1 MELNDTDER
10 KNDFC
15 PDLIATAKFPRRVL
29 PQIYKSSRIFSSINP
44 HKFFKITKLTLKQFL
59 RKMAEKTTMA
69 KPLSSDKSCQLATFG
84 AGCFWGVEKSFRRK
98 FVGNGALDVQVGYAG
113 GHQENVN
120 YRQVCSGST
129 GHAEVVQIKYVS
141 RAYLFSLSSTDNIL
155 FLMFRTLPIFP
166 MTLW

>member
-1 MELNDTDER
+1 VT
-10 KNDFC
+10 
-15 PDLIATAKFPRRVL
+15 I
-29 PQIYKSSRIFSSINP
+29 
-44 HKFFKITKLTLKQFL
+44 KQFL

-69 KPLSSDKSCQLATFG
+69 KPFSLEPSQELATFG

-113 GHQENVN
+113 GHQDNVS

-141 RAYLFSLSSTDNIL
+141 VTYLCSQN
-155 FLMFRTLPIFP
+155 
-166 MTLW
+166 